1 MSRLRWMSVLALSA
15 LAVLL
20 LASVAA
26 GKATSVKSTVTISS
40 GEGARFTGKVVAA
53 KKKCRANRT
62 VKLYAEAEAG
72 SAYAE
77 AGSARPGDVLVDVAK
92 TDATGAWRMDGN
104 FYAGVYYA
112 QVLALLV
119 TIDGD
124 PFRCA
129 PDLSLRMQY

>member
-1 MSRLRWMSVLALSA
+1 MSRVRWVSVLALSG
-15 LAVLL
+15 LAALL
-20 LASVAA
+20 LASTAV
-26 GKATSVKSTVTISS
+26 GKATSVRSTVTIVS
-40 GEGARFTGKVVAA
+40 GEGAKFSGKVAAA
-53 KKKCRANRT
+53 KRKCRANRT
-62 VKLYAEAEAG
+62 VRLYTEGA

-119 TIDGD
+119 MIDGD
-124 PFRCA
+124 PYRCA
-129 PDLSLRMQY
+129 PDLSLRMRY